1 MKYIIPAL
9 IITLFFFS
17 CQEEAVKNEDLAIP
31 NKPVMEDEAY
41 APLQDVLDEKKA
53 AFNEKATEEKK
64 KLYAEGIEDIVIKG
78 VLDKAKKV
86 GDNAPSFSLKNAL
99 GKEISLASYLEKG
112 PVVLTWYRG
121 GWCPYCNLT
130 LARMQEELPKFK
142 AEGASLI
149 ALTPEVPD
157 SSIST
162 TEKLALE
169 FEVLSDLNNKV
180 ARQYGIVFEL
190 IPGVAEAYQN
200 AFGLHEYNGDESNEL
215 PLAATY
221 IINTDGTIAYAF
233 VEADYRNRAE
243 PKAILE
249 ALKSLK

>member
-1 MKYIIPAL
+1 MKYIIPAIMISL
-9 IITLFFFS
+9 CFFS
-17 CQEEAVKNEDLAIP
+17 CQEEAVKNEDLVIP
-31 NKPVMEDEAY
+31 NKPVMQEESY
-41 APLQDVLDEKKA
+41 APLQDVLNEKKA
-53 AFNEKATEEKK
+53 SFNEKATEEKK

-86 GDNAPSFSLKNAL
+86 GDRAPLFSLQNAI
-99 GKEISLASYLEKG
+99 GNEINLASYLEKG

-130 LARMQEELPKFK
+130 LARMQEELPNFK

-162 TEKLALE
+162 SEKLALE
-169 FEVLSDLNNKV
+169 FEVLSDLNNHV

-200 AFGLHEYNGDESNEL
+200 AFGLHQYNGDESNEL

-221 IINTDGTIAYAF
+221 VINTDGTIAFAF
-233 VEADYRNRAE
+233 VDADYRNRAE
-243 PKAILE
+243 PKAIVD
-249 ALKSLK
+249 ALRSLK